1 MRFNRGHEFG
11 DIEDVKAELS
21 SIALE
26 LAPPGRYAT
35 PADGLDASASVIP
48 FLALGGEDAACPC
61 RVVARGELGANGA
74 YIVEEHD
81 DGAEGA
87 VRRRLIFL
95 DNQSVVQTEVRLA
108 PEGSLGGPS
117 PTEGGPKHKPSKK
130 KGAGKKKGAKKER
143 ARVEE
148 ESEAAHVAE
157 SDDAPA
163 PVLAV
168 DNRFVC
174 FAYHRAM
181 IAGMSLVA
189 PLLNAAVPA
198 GSAPDP
204 SPGDL
209 PAALVIGL
217 GGGALP
223 TALAHFFARSLR
235 IFVCELEEA
244 VVSIAQSWFGFEHT
258 LVGGASADPF
268 LPAVLVA
275 DGIEVVE
282 TLAAAQPPRPP
293 TEPAE
298 GAPPPPPSSTE
309 EARGGFAALLPS
321 TPLAIVII
329 DVDSK
334 DPSIG
339 MSCPPKAFV
348 TPEYL
353 ASVRS
358 VLRADGMLVVNVAA
372 RSSAL
377 FVETLSNVQAVFA
390 TVYEL
395 RASDEDI
402 NRTLFAMPSA
412 EGSPSSAPS
421 NRRRGVAIER
431 WLSNS
436 SLFRGSDP
444 LELVE
449 LAERLH
455 LTTAPPAE
463 AKHKGKKNGRR

>member
-26 LAPPGRYAT
+26 LAPPGRYTT

-117 PTEGGPKHKPSKK
+117 PTAGSSKQKSSKK
-130 KGAGKKKGAKKER
+130 KGSGKKKGAKKER
-143 ARVEE
+143 ARVDD
-148 ESEAAHVAE
+148 ESESAQGAE
-157 SDDAPA
+157 SGDAPA
-163 PVLAV
+163 PLLAV

-189 PLLNAAVPA
+189 PLLNAAVPV
-198 GSAPDP
+198 GSDP
-204 SPGDL
+204 PSSPGDL

-223 TALAHFFARSLR
+223 TALAHFFSRSLR
-235 IFVCELEEA
+235 ILVCELEQA

-258 LVGGASADPF
+258 LVGGASTDPL

-282 TLAAAQPPRPP
+282 ALAAAQPPRPL

-298 GAPPPPPSSTE
+298 GVPPPPPPSTE
-309 EARGGFAALLPS
+309 VAHGAPTALLPS
-321 TPLAIVII
+321 VPLAIVII

-377 FVETLSNVQAVFA
+377 FAETLSNVQAVFA

-402 NRTLFAMPSA
+402 NRTLFAMPAA
-412 EGSPSSAPS
+412 EGSSSAHS
-421 NRRRGVAIER
+421 NRRRGVVIER

-444 LELVE
+444 LELAE
-449 LAERLH
+449 LAERLR
-455 LTTAPPAE
+455 LTTAPPAG
-463 AKHKGKKNGRR
+463 AVHKGKKNGRR